1 MSAITAERG
10 DLPYPEACIISHASV
25 YLFAFHCTSTNH
37 VASSTS
43 ALFLEDELIRDGSD
57 IAVVDVPPCRLTR
70 TTVTKLAQRTAA
82 IAAPATTT
90 CLRVGLVLE
99 EGLVR
104 A

>member
-1 MSAITAERG
+1 MLPRLHTLERSGATVAAAGAI
-10 DLPYPEACIISHASV
+10 S
-25 YLFAFHCTSTNH
+25 STNH

-43 ALFLEDELIRDGSD
+43 ALFLEDELIPDGSD
-57 IAVVDVPPCRLTR
+57 IAVVDVPPYRLTR